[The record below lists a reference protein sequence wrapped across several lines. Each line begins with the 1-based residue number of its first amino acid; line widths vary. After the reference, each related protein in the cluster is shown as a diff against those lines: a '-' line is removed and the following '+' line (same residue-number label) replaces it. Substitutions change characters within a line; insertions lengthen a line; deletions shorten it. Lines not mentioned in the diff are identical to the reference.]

1 MNLTGSMCAIATP
14 FAPDGGLDLDAFG
27 RLVDYQIAGGTQ
39 VLVVAGSTG
48 ESHFLDQDELARLLA
63 VAIERVDGRVP
74 VVVGAGA
81 AGTAQAVASVRHVA
95 ALGADAALVGTP
107 YYVGPTQEG
116 MRRHFLEIADA
127 GHLPVI
133 AYNVPSRT
141 ACDMLPATV
150 AELRAHPAIVGIKEA
165 VGASARIQA
174 LAELAGPDFV
184 YLSGDD
190 YSACEAMLAGAGGTV
205 SVVANL
211 VPGVFRR
218 LCDAACAGDKDGAA
232 ACMAALSPLL
242 EALRCAPNPISVKA
256 GLAMLG
262 FGDGGLRLPLVALA
276 DGPARDDV
284 RKALA
289 TLVPDGLVA

>member
-14 FAPDGGLDLDAFG
+14 FAPDGGLDLQAFG
-27 RLVDYQIAGGTQ
+27 RLIDYQIAGGTQ
-39 VLVVAGSTG
+39 ALVVAGSTG
-48 ESHFLDQDELARLLA
+48 ESHFLEPDEFTRL
-63 VAIERVDGRVP
+63 VEFAIRRVDGRVP
-74 VVVGAGA
+74 VVAGAGA
-81 AGTAQAVASVRHVA
+81 AGTAAAVKSTRHVA

-116 MRRHFLEIADA
+116 MRRHFLEVADA
-127 GHLPVI
+127 GGVPVI

-150 AELRAHPAIVGIKEA
+150 AELRTHPAIVGIKEA
-165 VGASARIQA
+165 VGNSDRIRA

-190 YSACEAMLAGAGGTV
+190 YSACEAMLAGGGGAV

-211 VPGVFRR
+211 VPGRFRQ
-218 LCDAACAGDKDGAA
+218 LCDAARAGDADAA
-232 ACMAALSPLL
+232 GACMTALNPLL
-242 EALRCAPNPISVKA
+242 EALRCAPNPIPLKA

-262 FGDGGLRLPLVALA
+262 VGDGGLALPLVELA
-276 DGPARDDV
+276 DGPARDRV
-284 RKALA
+284 RDALV
-289 TLVPDGLVA
+289 TLVPDALVA